1 MMAQNFIN
9 SAGDFAGN
17 AASAAKQAAGQAYD
31 KAKEFAGQAYDK
43 AKEAYSAA
51 KAAYKDACPGTS
63 FQHKNDRTLD
73 GSQIVQTGGYKLCEE
88 KRLFGPNDPAF
99 FVNDAGQKIRVT
111 ATLSGRKKRGM
122 SHKKRG
128 MSHKKR
134 GMSHKKR
141 GMSHKKRG
149 HKKRSASRK

>member
-1 MMAQNFIN
+1 MTQNFIN

-31 KAKEFAGQAYDK
+31 KAKEVAGQAYDK

-51 KAAYKDACPGTS
+51 KAAYKDACPGIS

-73 GSQIVQTGGYKLCEE
+73 GSQIVQNGGYKVCEQ
-88 KRLFGPNDPAF
+88 KTFFGKNGEAF
-99 FVNDAGQKIRVT
+99 FVNGDGKQIPVT